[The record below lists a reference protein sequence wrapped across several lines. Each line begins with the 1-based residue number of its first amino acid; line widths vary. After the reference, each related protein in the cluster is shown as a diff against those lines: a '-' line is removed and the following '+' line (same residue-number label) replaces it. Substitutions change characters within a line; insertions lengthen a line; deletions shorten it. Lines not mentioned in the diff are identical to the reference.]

1 MSEIYASPLFG
12 IVLCI
17 FSFEIGLWINRKT
30 HSPLANPLLI
40 AVVICIAVLQ
50 IFSIP
55 LESFQ
60 QGGDIITMFLAPAT
74 AALSLSI
81 YNQLDTLKK
90 NLLPILAGTLTGSI
104 TSIGSVIGLCKL
116 FGLDEKMIAS
126 LIPKSVTTPIA
137 MEVSRQHG
145 GIVSI
150 TVAAVI
156 VTGIFGAILA
166 PVLIKLFRVKNPV
179 EAGIA
184 IGTCSHALGTSKA
197 LEIGETEGAM
207 SGIAIGVA
215 GIITVVLTMFL

>member
-1 MSEIYASPLFG
+1 MDAVFSSPLFG

-17 FSFEIGLWINRKT
+17 FTFEIGVWLNRKT

-40 AVVICIAVLQ
+40 AVVLCIAFLQ

-55 LESFQ
+55 LADFNE
-60 QGGDIITMFLAPAT
+60 GGRMISMFLAPAT
-74 AALSLSI
+74 AALALSI
-81 YNQLDTLKK
+81 YGQIDVLKK
-90 NLLPILAGTLTGSI
+90 NLLPIAAGTLVGSL
-104 TSIGSVIGLCKL
+104 TSIISVLGLCKL
-116 FGLDEKMIAS
+116 FGLSDELAAS

-137 MEVSRQHG
+137 MEISQQQG

-156 VTGIFGAILA
+156 VTGIFGAIFA
-166 PVLIKLFRVKNPV
+166 PTLLKLFRVKDPV

-197 LEIGETEGAM
+197 VELGEVEGAM
-207 SGIAIGVA
+207 SGLAIGVC
-215 GIITVVLTMFL
+215 GIITVVFSMFL